1 MAGTRSCTW
10 LRSAQS
16 VRSGN
21 GSHGAEEA
29 PLLLLPCLDYGC
41 SRCKCVSE
49 PLTNTNAGI
58 KGQQQQSSH
67 THARGR
73 ARTHAYKHAV
83 PRSRVRTHA
92 RTHTPTLARTHTGT
106 RSLRAR
112 TQSRCSPPRAA
123 DGQGA
128 PELPG
133 CNAKKKMYFEKINN
147 KTKEAKGGLNKR
159 SRPH

>member
-92 RTHTPTLARTHTGT
+92 RTHPHSRAPTREHALCAHGHSRGARP
-106 RSLRAR
+106 REQR
-112 TQSRCSPPRAA
+112 TDKVPPSS
-123 DGQGA
+123 QGVM
-128 PELPG
+128 LKRK
-133 CNAKKKMYFEKINN
+133 CILKK
-147 KTKEAKGGLNKR
+147 
-159 SRPH
+159 